1 MKDQWYA
8 VIHHTFELDIPE
20 PKVKSSQKSVGRWVH
35 KVWTVADEES
45 AFALAMYVVRK
56 DPLLQNNEDFLKLAG
71 QSLAENNYYA
81 VGRETISIAKISDT
95 EALNLQDDDVFLR
108 ENFLPKIHL
117 TY

>member
-45 AFALAMYVVRK
+45 AYALAMFVVRK

-71 QSLAENNYYA
+71 QSLLENNYYA
-81 VGRETISIAKISDT
+81 VGKETIAIAPISDA
-95 EALNLQDDDVFLR
+95 EALDLQDDDAFLT
-108 ENFLPKIHL
+108 PKIHL
-117 TY
+117 TN